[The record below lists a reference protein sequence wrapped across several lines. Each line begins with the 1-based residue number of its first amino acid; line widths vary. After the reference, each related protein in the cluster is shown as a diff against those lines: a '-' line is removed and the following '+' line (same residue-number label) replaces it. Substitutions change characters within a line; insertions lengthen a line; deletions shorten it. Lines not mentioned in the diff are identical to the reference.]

1 MPPSSEA
8 LTLSQ
13 RVIFTLSLILGV
25 GLLIWLVR
33 PVIAPLI
40 ISLVLA
46 YVLDPLVRFFERL
59 MVSRLA
65 AVIMLTL
72 LIIGLLVVFFAF
84 LVPLFADQV
93 TLAFQSI
100 PKALNKLVAQIDP
113 WLFRMRANYPLFF
126 RQFFGPSV
134 SSLKKE
140 FPILSTP
147 TLILFQSGP
156 TDFVTAFLAALK
168 LLFVPVFTFYLLYD
182 FPTLGQKIYRLIPQR
197 KKLFFTER
205 FFEIDQALNRFV
217 HGQLLICMVY
227 AVVYSFGLTFLGIQ
241 AGVVVGVLAG
251 LANLVPYLGTVSG
264 LFFSIVLSTLDQF
277 TWLRVAGIL
286 GVFGFAQALDGAFLT
301 PKILGN
307 KVGLHPLIIMIGVI
321 AFGKL
326 FGLIGIAVAVP
337 AMATIAVFA
346 RALYREYLASE
357 FYKR

>member
-1 MPPSSEA
+1 MPSSSEA
-8 LTLSQ
+8 LSLSQ
-13 RVIFTLSLILGV
+13 RVMIIVSLILGV

-33 PVIAPLI
+33 PVIAPLV

-46 YVLDPLVRFFERL
+46 YVLDPIVRFFERF

-72 LIIGLLVVFFAF
+72 LIIGLLVIFFVF
-84 LVPLFADQV
+84 LVPLFADQI
-93 TLAFQSI
+93 TLAFENI
-100 PKALNKLVAQIDP
+100 PKALNKMVAQIDP
-113 WLFRMRANYPLFF
+113 LLFRLRANYPLFF

-134 SSLKKE
+134 SSVKKD
-140 FPILSTP
+140 FPLLSTP
-147 TLILFQSGP
+147 TLFFFQTGS
-156 TDFVTAFLAALK
+156 TDLVTAFLAALK

-182 FPTLGQKIYRLIPQR
+182 FSTLGQKIYRVIPR
-197 KKLFFTER
+197 RRKLFFTER

-227 AVVYSFGLTFLGIQ
+227 AVVYSVGLTLLDIR
-241 AGVVVGVLAG
+241 AGVVVGVLSG

-264 LFFSIVLSTLDQF
+264 LIFSIVLSTLDKF

-337 AMATIAVFA
+337 AMATFAVFA
-346 RALYREYLASE
+346 RALYREYLASD